1 MILSR
6 ILDLLAKQQT
16 ATLYE
21 IARAVDSPPP
31 AVRSMLETLQRK
43 GLVHRLQMQ
52 PGCGSRCSRCAPDAV
67 EVFAPGPASDPPTPS
82 DGAGRECGI

>member
-16 ATLYE
+16 ATLDE
-21 IARAVDSPPP
+21 IARAVGSPAP

-43 GLVHRLQMQ
+43 GLVHRLEMQ
-52 PGCGSRCSRCAPDAV
+52 PGCGSRCSQCAPGAV
-67 EVFAPGPASDPPTPS
+67 EVFAPGRASDPPTLS
-82 DGAGRECGI
+82 DGPARGCGI

>member
-16 ATLYE
+16 ATLDE
-21 IARAVDSPPP
+21 IARAVGSPPP

-43 GLVHRLQMQ
+43 GLVHRLERQ
-52 PGCGSRCSRCAPDAV
+52 PGCGAHCSRCAPGAA
-67 EVFAPGPASDPPTPS
+67 EVFAPGPANDPPTPS
-82 DGAGRECGI
+82 TGPAGGCGA